1 MQSPVQQ
8 PNMLPEKIQQI
19 KSMMEIVRT
28 SSNPGQMLNF
38 MAQSNPELKS
48 MLEALGNNNPRDFF
62 YAEARRK
69 GLTDDQIDA
78 FLKKLA
84 NASL

>member
-1 MQSPVQQ
+1 M
-8 PNMLPEKIQQI
+8 KIQQL
-19 KSMMEIVRT
+19 KSMMQIVRT
-28 SSNPGQMLNF
+28 SGNPDKMLEL
-38 MAQSNPELKS
+38 MAQSNPELKAL
-48 MLEALGNNNPRDFF
+48 LESLGNKNPKDLF
-62 YAEARRK
+62 YSEARRK